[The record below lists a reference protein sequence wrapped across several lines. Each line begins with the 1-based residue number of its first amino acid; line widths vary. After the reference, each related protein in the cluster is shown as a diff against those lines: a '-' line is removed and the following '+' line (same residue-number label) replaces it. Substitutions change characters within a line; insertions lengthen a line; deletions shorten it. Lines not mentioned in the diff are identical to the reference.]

1 MINCGIKPKQFF
13 VKDTIRHY
21 KCVFPPKPIIFGV
34 KLACRMHVAQQILFI
49 ICAIAAV
56 YIFVKKITEMR
67 RNIMLGR
74 KEDLSDHPDQRWK
87 NMVLLALG
95 QKKMFKKP
103 IPALLHL
110 AVYAGFVIINAE
122 ILEIFLDGIFGVH
135 RLFAPM
141 LGSLYTFLVGFFEV
155 LAALVLIACVI
166 FLVRRNV
173 LKVKRLNMNE
183 LEGWPRNDANLI
195 LVTEVVLMS
204 LFLAMNTADLV
215 LQSRAVEH
223 YTLTA
228 PFWISGHL
236 KGMFEGLSNGS
247 LIAIE
252 RTCWWFHIIGVF
264 AFLNYLPYS
273 KHLHIVL
280 AFPNAYYGK
289 LIPQGEIKN
298 MPEIQNEVLYMMEPD
313 KAPTEPV
320 AEPEHKRFGAKDV
333 TDLSWKNLLDAYSCT
348 ECGRCTDA
356 CPANMTGKKL
366 SPRKIMMD
374 TRDRLEEV
382 GKNITLNKEF
392 KEDGKSLLNDYI
404 SVEELRACTTC
415 QACVEACPVSIDP
428 LSIIMQLRRNL
439 VMEDSN
445 APQEWN
451 MMFGNIENNM
461 APWKF
466 SPDDRDAWTHDVN

>member
-1 MINCGIKPKQFF
+1 MF
-13 VKDTIRHY
+13 
-21 KCVFPPKPIIFGV
+21 
-34 KLACRMHVAQQILFI
+34 ILV
-49 ICAIAAV
+49 AIAAI
-56 YIFVKKITEMR
+56 YIFAKKVMEMR
-67 RNIMLGR
+67 RNILLGR
-74 KEDLSDHPDQRWK
+74 DEDLTDRPGERWK
-87 NMVLLALG
+87 NMTLLALG

-103 IPALLHL
+103 LPAFLHL

-122 ILEIFLDGIFGVH
+122 ILEIFLDGVLGKH
-135 RLFAPM
+135 RLFVPL
-141 LGSLYTFLVGFFEV
+141 LGGLYSYLIGFFEL

-166 FLVRRNV
+166 FLARRNIV
-173 LKVKRLNMNE
+173 KVRRLNMKE
-183 LEGWPRNDANLI
+183 LNGWPREDANLI
-195 LVTEVVLMS
+195 LITEIVLMT
-204 LFLAMNTADLV
+204 LLLTMNTADQV
-215 LQSRAVEH
+215 LQSRGAEH

-228 PFWISGHL
+228 PFWITSHFTGIFA
-236 KGMFEGLSNGS
+236 GMSDGALIGL
-247 LIAIE
+247 E
-252 RTCWWFHIIGVF
+252 RTCWWLHIIGIF

-273 KHLHIVL
+273 KHFHILL

-289 LIPQGEIKN
+289 LMPQGEAKN

-313 KAPTEPV
+313 KAPAVTGETD
-320 AEPEHKRFGAKDV
+320 HKRFGAKDV

-348 ECGRCTDA
+348 ECGRCTEQ
-356 CPANMTGKKL
+356 CPANITGKKL

-382 GKNITLNKEF
+382 GKNVNANGGSF
-392 KEDGKSLLNDYI
+392 KDDGKSLLNDYI
-404 SVEELRACTTC
+404 TTEELRACTTC

-451 MMFGNIENNM
+451 LMFGNIENNM

-466 SPDDRDAWTHDVN
+466 SPDDRDAWVNS